1 MVCTVFQ
8 ALLILLFMQAK
19 GTIHP
24 QDQINNINV
33 LVALTM
39 IKSGNPIV
47 RLARLVTIAIL
58 QD

>member
-1 MVCTVFQ
+1 MVCTAFQ
-8 ALLILLFMQAK
+8 ARLTQLFMQEK

-24 QDQINNINV
+24 RDQINNINV
-33 LVALTM
+33 LVALIT